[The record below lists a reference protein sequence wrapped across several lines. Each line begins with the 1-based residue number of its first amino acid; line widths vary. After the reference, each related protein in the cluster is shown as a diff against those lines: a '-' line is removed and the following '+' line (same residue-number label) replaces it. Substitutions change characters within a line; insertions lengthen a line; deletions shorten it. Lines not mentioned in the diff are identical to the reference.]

1 MAPRSRKIRHDDET
15 RSKIQASQLINRL
28 EAHVLSDLDL
38 KPSQVNA
45 ALGLLKKVVP
55 DLSSVDM
62 HAEHDISDPLK
73 ELLGAV
79 NGRTR
84 GLPNSG

>member
-1 MAPRSRKIRHDDET
+1 MSDAHRDKIRNSNILNALVEHAEGSREMT
-15 RSKIQASQLINRL
+15 GT
-28 EAHVLSDLDL
+28 
-38 KPSQVNA
+38 QVTA
-45 ALGLLKKVVP
+45 ALGLLKKVMP
-55 DLSSVDM
+55 DLSAVDM